1 MRPNKLQGTTALASV
16 LTGVTPP
23 PTQPLLL
30 APGFPRCV
38 SADTL
43 GTRSKQAPCGARGA
57 GAREVER
64 AWPQPPATAAAAAAA
79 IIAELQYD
87 MPLMGVPSGA
97 EPASMPAPSGVPASE
112 PPRPVPLIGE

>member
-1 MRPNKLQGTTALASV
+1 VR
-16 LTGVTPP
+16 
-23 PTQPLLL
+23 
-30 APGFPRCV
+30 
-38 SADTL
+38 SA
-43 GTRSKQAPCGARGA
+43 GSGRARS
-57 GAREVER
+57 ER

-79 IIAELQYD
+79 IMAELQYD